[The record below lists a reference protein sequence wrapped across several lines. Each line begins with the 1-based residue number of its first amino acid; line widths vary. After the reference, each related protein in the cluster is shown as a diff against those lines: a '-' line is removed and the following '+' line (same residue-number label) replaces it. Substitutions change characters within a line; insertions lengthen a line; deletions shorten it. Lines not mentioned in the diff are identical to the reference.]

1 MKILETFR
9 KNSLMKKIQFKY
21 KFNLNVNLNL
31 YNFNYS
37 CLKF

>member
-9 KNSLMKKIQFKY
+9 KNSFMKKIQFKY